1 MTLYGCCCC
10 CCWLLL
16 VWAGVVSCCW
26 VGMSSPTEG
35 SHSTPSYRLISI
47 LAPPHHH
54 SDQTG
59 PASTTLRGSQG
70 DTNNTCWSSQ
80 HQLLLLTWG
89 PRVVCGGLSVQCY
102 EAALLRPR
110 LDTGL
115 SRPAHH
121 NQDIIWLPGHHLT
134 ARSPP
139 DLMSPPDLRSPSDLR
154 STSDLRSPPAHKA
167 PLSHGGICKEK
178 FRGYGNIVGH
188 FPWWCC
194 WRDLRC
200 FYLSKKEETSRV
212 FP

>member
-1 MTLYGCCCC
+1 MTLYGCCC

-59 PASTTLRGSQG
+59 PASTTHN
-70 DTNNTCWSSQ
+70 TNNTCWSSQ

-134 ARSPP
+134 WGLEEEEYARKVPRIWKYRWP
-139 DLMSPPDLRSPSDLR
+139 FPLMVLLKRLKVLLSEQKGRDFPCISVMSFLKN
-154 STSDLRSPPAHKA
+154 TSQAKV
-167 PLSHGGICKEK
+167 
-178 FRGYGNIVGH
+178 FQ
-188 FPWWCC
+188 WC
-194 WRDLRC
+194 
-200 FYLSKKEETSRV
+200 
-212 FP
+212 

>member
-1 MTLYGCCCC
+1 MTLYGCCC

-70 DTNNTCWSSQ
+70 TPTTLAGPLNISCCCW
-80 HQLLLLTWG
+80 HEG
-89 PRVVCGGLSVQCY
+89 PVWCVVVCLSSVM
-102 EAALLRPR
+102 RPPCSVPGWT
-110 LDTGL
+110 LD
-115 SRPAHH
+115 SPA
-121 NQDIIWLPGHHLT
+121 QPITIKISSDCQVTTWLEVW
-134 ARSPP
+134 RRRN
-139 DLMSPPDLRSPSDLR
+139 MQ
-154 STSDLRSPPAHKA
+154 
-167 PLSHGGICKEK
+167 EK